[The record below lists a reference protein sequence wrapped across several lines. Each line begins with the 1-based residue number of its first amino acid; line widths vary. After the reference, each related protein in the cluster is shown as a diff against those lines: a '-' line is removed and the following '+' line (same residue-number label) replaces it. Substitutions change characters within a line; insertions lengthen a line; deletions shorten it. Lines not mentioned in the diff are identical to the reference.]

1 MHKILRSMDELRGQ
15 NNKSSSEGTEM
26 ISVLKEIY
34 GLCER
39 FRLDA
44 KKIYFGMEEQ

>member
-1 MHKILRSMDELRGQ
+1 MHTILRSMDELTGQ

-26 ISVLKEIY
+26 ISVLREFD

-44 KKIYFGMEEQ
+44 KKLSFGMEEQ